1 MEEAPKETKKEEVDP
16 VPAAAPTPAPGL
28 TAEQLASVLS
38 AKQKRKLGLLPPREY
53 TEKEK
58 ARLDALRERMRAI
71 NNKRKEDKEATMKAR
86 KIEAKPVLKRKEP
99 EPDEEPEEE
108 ESSDEYIQKK
118 AKKVNKTLH
127 QLSKMDQ
134 YMAQLRQ
141 QHSHNPFMNLLLR

>member
-1 MEEAPKETKKEEVDP
+1 MEESPKDTKPAEVPPAP
-16 VPAAAPTPAPGL
+16 APAPGL
-28 TAEQLASVLS
+28 TADQLASVLS

-71 NNKRKEDKEATMKAR
+71 NNKRKEDKEAAMKNR
-86 KIEAKPVLKRKEP
+86 KIEVKATPKRKEP
-99 EPDEEPEEE
+99 EPESEEQQD

-141 QHSHNPFMNLLLR
+141 QNSHNPFFNLLMR